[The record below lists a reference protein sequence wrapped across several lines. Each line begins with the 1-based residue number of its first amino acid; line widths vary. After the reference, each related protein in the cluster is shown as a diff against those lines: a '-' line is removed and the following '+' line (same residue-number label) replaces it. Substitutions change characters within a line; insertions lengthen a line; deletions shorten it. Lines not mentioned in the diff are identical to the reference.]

1 MKYIFS
7 FLFALSVFAS
17 YACSCANPGKL
28 DNRQYDYYDFIATG
42 VVEEVET
49 EGMFTAINFQVKH
62 FYKSQGE
69 ESMVMLKTASSSAA
83 CGISASKGQEWLI
96 YATVENG
103 ELQVSLCSRSIVLK
117 GEGMTEVP
125 SRAKEDLV
133 FLEIKEQ
140 EGKNYSIGKIETI
153 QSEVLNEN
161 RLLNIYLP
169 QGYSADST
177 YPVIYLLDGSSNEDF
192 LHVAG
197 LLQFCNYP
205 WLKYMPKS
213 ILVGIS
219 NVDRRRDFTHPSS
232 DEEYKKKYPTTGGS
246 EAFIKFV
253 GSELQPFIDSQ
264 YPVNGTN
271 MLIGQSLGGL
281 LATEVLYKKPEMF
294 DHYFIVSPSL
304 WYDYLSLL
312 EQDPAFVASNFR
324 KQISVYVAVGNEGR
338 VMKTVA
344 KRLYKK
350 ANGADY
356 VKAQF
361 EYFKDEDH
369 ASILHEALYHGFKD
383 FNERIAK

>member
-42 VVEEVET
+42 VVEEMET
-49 EGMFTAINFQVKH
+49 EGMFTSINFQVKH
-62 FYKSQGE
+62 FYKNKGE
-69 ESMVMLKTASSSAA
+69 DSLVMLKTASSSAA

-96 YATVENG
+96 YASVENG
-103 ELQVSLCSRSIVLK
+103 ELHVSLCSRSIVLK
-117 GEGMTEVP
+117 AEGMTDMP
-125 SRAKEDLV
+125 SRAKEDLF

-140 EGKNYSIGKIETI
+140 EGTNYTIGKIETI
-153 QSEVLNEN
+153 ESKVLNEN
-161 RLLNIYLP
+161 RLLNIFLP
-169 QGYSADST
+169 EGYSTDST
-177 YPVIYLLDGSSNEDF
+177 YPVIYLLDGSANEDF

-205 WLKYMPKS
+205 WLKFMPKS

-219 NVDRRRDFTHPSS
+219 NVDRKRDFTYPSS
-232 DEEYKKKYPTTGGS
+232 DEDYKKKYPMTGGS
-246 EAFIKFV
+246 AAFIQFIET
-253 GSELQPFIDSQ
+253 ELQPFIESN
-264 YPVNGTN
+264 YPVNGTD

-281 LATEVLYKKPEMF
+281 LATEVLYKKPELF
-294 DHYFIVSPSL
+294 NHYFIISPSL

-312 EQDPAFVASNFR
+312 DQEPVFVAENFNQR
-324 KQISVYVAVGNEGR
+324 ISVYVAVGDEGR

-344 KRLYKK
+344 KRLYKEVK
-350 ANGADY
+350 GADK
-356 VKAQF
+356 VNAQF

-369 ASILHEALYHGFKD
+369 ASIMHEALYKGFKD
-383 FNERIAK
+383 FENRTAE

>member
-49 EGMFTAINFQVKH
+49 EGMFTSINFQVKH
-62 FYKSQGE
+62 FYKNKGE
-69 ESMVMLKTASSSAA
+69 DSLVMLKTASSSAE

-96 YATVENG
+96 YASVENG
-103 ELQVSLCSRSIVLK
+103 ELHVSLCSRSIVLK
-117 GEGMTEVP
+117 AEGMTEMP
-125 SRAKEDLV
+125 SRAKEDLF

-140 EGKNYSIGKIETI
+140 EGTNYTIGKIETI
-153 QSEVLNEN
+153 ESKVLNEN

-169 QGYSADST
+169 EGYSTDST
-177 YPVIYLLDGSSNEDF
+177 HPVIYLLDGSANEDF

-205 WLKYMPKS
+205 WLKFMPKS

-219 NVDRRRDFTHPSS
+219 NVDRKRDFTYPSS
-232 DEEYKKKYPTTGGS
+232 DEDYKKKYPMTGGS
-246 EAFIKFV
+246 AAFIQFIET
-253 GSELQPFIDSQ
+253 ELQPFIESN
-264 YPVNGTN
+264 YPVNGTD

-281 LATEVLYKKPEMF
+281 LATEVLYKKPELF
-294 DHYFIVSPSL
+294 NHYFIISPSL

-312 EQDPAFVASNFR
+312 DQEPVFANENFNQR
-324 KQISVYVAVGNEGR
+324 ISVYVAVGDEGR

-344 KRLYKK
+344 KRLYKEVK
-350 ANGADY
+350 GADK

-369 ASILHEALYHGFKD
+369 ASIMHEALYKGFKD
-383 FNERIAK
+383 FENRTAE